1 MSDTWPGDA
10 ELAALFVGVCDRD
23 PLAIKDFILAA
34 LEPLVADLRR
44 RFPRTDLDACHSAAT
59 DALLALIH
67 DPACYDPTRS
77 GLRGFLRV
85 IARRKLISAIEKERR
100 HHVGRKSSEIV
111 ELAADGGNS
120 PANEPADDLPS
131 FDDPHL
137 ATEIAG
143 FNKIERAVFELLRN
157 GERATAVF
165 AAAMGLSHLPAEEQA
180 AEAKRAKDRVK
191 QRLKRAGGTT

>member
-10 ELAALFVGVCDRD
+10 ELAALFVGVCARD
-23 PLAIKDFILAA
+23 PLAVNDFVLAV
-34 LEPLVADLRR
+34 LEPLVTDLR

-59 DALLALIH
+59 DAILALIR
-67 DPACYDPTRS
+67 DPARYDPTRS
-77 GLRGFLRV
+77 ELRGFLRI
-85 IARRKLISAIEKERR
+85 IARRKLITAIDKERR

-111 ELAADGGNS
+111 ELAADDGNS
-120 PANEPADDLPS
+120 PANEPADDFPS

-137 ATEIAG
+137 AAELAG
-143 FNKIERAVFELLRN
+143 FNEIERAVFELLRD